1 MSSKKKITAH
11 YACRNAD
18 LNLLL
23 VAATT
28 NRFSFQIIDSLME
41 SMGVRLTC
49 CVNCNQLSRETCYFN
64 PCSVYLLVNFRYL
77 CSHFSAFM

>member
-1 MSSKKKITAH
+1 MSSNKKITAH

-23 VAATT
+23 IAATT

-49 CVNCNQLSRETCYFN
+49 GVTVINCRER
-64 PCSVYLLVNFRYL
+64 LVISIL
-77 CSHFSAFM
+77 AQCIC

>member
-1 MSSKKKITAH
+1 MSSNKKITAH

-28 NRFSFQIIDSLME
+28 NRFQIIDSLME

-64 PCSVYLLVNFRYL
+64 CSVYLLVNFRYL
-77 CSHFSAFM
+77 SSHFSAFM

>member
-1 MSSKKKITAH
+1 MSSNKKITAH
-11 YACRNAD
+11 YACRNVD

-28 NRFSFQIIDSLME
+28 NRFSFQILDSLME

-49 CVNCNQLSRETCYFN
+49 DVTVINCRER
-64 PCSVYLLVNFRYL
+64 LVISIL
-77 CSHFSAFM
+77 AQCIC